1 MELLSKKTK
10 KMIKKLSL
18 SKQDFDH
25 IKQAVAEQ
33 EKYTTGEIALAL
45 TAESDSYSFWEL
57 FFAVICG
64 VFVFAVL
71 LPLTPYINSLLET
84 VFWHVLPWYLPAF
97 CGLLSFLFIALFF
110 ALANI
115 PAIDRFIVPYVIRHK
130 AVYNRALRHF
140 IESGVYSTNENSGI
154 LIFISVMEREV
165 RIIADS
171 GIGAKIDQLRWD
183 TIASELS
190 KAFKENYAAEG
201 VLYAVEQCGKIL
213 ADNFPAKKENPNE
226 LVDGLVVLEAGE

>member
-10 KMIKKLSL
+10 KMIKDLSL
-18 SKQDFDH
+18 SKADFDH

-33 EKYTTGEIALAL
+33 EKYTTGEIALAI
-45 TAESDSYSFWEL
+45 TAESESYSFWEL
-57 FFAVICG
+57 FFAVIG
-64 VFVFAVL
+64 GAFIFAL
-71 LPLTPYINSLLET
+71 MLPLSPYISVFLENI
-84 VFWHVLPWYLPAF
+84 FWHMLPWYVPAF
-97 CGLLSFLFIALFF
+97 YGLVSFLFIALFF

-115 PAIDRFIVPYVIRHK
+115 PSIDRLIIPYVVRHK

-140 IESGVYSTNENSGI
+140 IESGVYATKEDSGI

-171 GIGAKIDQLRWD
+171 GIGEKIEQLRWD
-183 TIASELS
+183 SIASELS

-201 VLYAVEQCGKIL
+201 ILYAVEQCGKIL
-213 ADNFPAKKENPNE
+213 SDNFPAKKENPNE

>member
-1 MELLSKKTK
+1 MDLLSKKTK

-64 VFVFAVL
+64 VFVFAFL

-84 VFWHVLPWYLPAF
+84 VFWHVLPWHVPAF

-130 AVYNRALRHF
+130 AV
-140 IESGVYSTNENSGI
+140 
-154 LIFISVMEREV
+154 
-165 RIIADS
+165 
-171 GIGAKIDQLRWD
+171 
-183 TIASELS
+183 
-190 KAFKENYAAEG
+190 
-201 VLYAVEQCGKIL
+201 
-213 ADNFPAKKENPNE
+213 
-226 LVDGLVVLEAGE
+226 

>member
-10 KMIKKLSL
+10 KMIKDLSL
-18 SKQDFDH
+18 SKADFDH

-33 EKYTTGEIALAL
+33 EKYTTGEIALAI
-45 TAESDSYSFWEL
+45 TAESESYSFWEL
-57 FFAVICG
+57 FFAVIG
-64 VFVFAVL
+64 GAFIFAL
-71 LPLTPYINSLLET
+71 MLPLSPYISVFLENI
-84 VFWHVLPWYLPAF
+84 FWHMLPWYVPAF
-97 CGLLSFLFIALFF
+97 YGLVSFLFIALFF

-115 PAIDRFIVPYVIRHK
+115 PSIDRLIIPYVVRHK

-140 IESGVYSTNENSGI
+140 IESGVYATKENSGI

-171 GIGAKIDQLRWD
+171 GIGSKIEQLRWD
-183 TIASELS
+183 TIAAELS

-201 VLYAVEQCGKIL
+201 MLYAVEQCGKIL
-213 ADNFPAKKENPNE
+213 AENFPAKKENPNE
-226 LVDGLVVLEAGE
+226 LADGLVVLEAGE